1 VALFAPLLYFFD
13 SAPPKKN
20 FLIYGAQTQ
29 TCLVSLTPS
38 FTHRT
43 STKTLPY
50 INAEAKRTTNMKRQ
64 FEEISTE
71 NDKKDVAPTPA
82 APASESTE
90 REVRPSNNP
99 IRTPAVHFDWTKM
112 RAGPLECKPGYKM
125 CNLFYR
131 HSDSNEQMSPFV
143 QFYKQV
149 IPFPPR
155 IQASKRD
162 GKLSCTLKMAM
173 QEDDNISR
181 KFVDGRKDFLIRNAK
196 ENRMAYFPGK
206 ASDRTDLAIEESV
219 QNIVFPSFNKWE
231 KDPITGKSGPAP
243 GAIRYEDSLEFAI
256 PLTKQGTP
264 RIKITR
270 ASTNEAISLET
281 MQEICHKK
289 RMYVDVLAQLY
300 CHNFSSGSYG
310 IKPQVVS
317 LVVRDNDEVPVRRRE
332 VDCLPEKYSE
342 YANAHKNDSIYDANG
357 VLKDIPDP
365 EPAVK
370 VVSEFEVEMSDQN
383 VTFSR
388 EEVDRL
394 GMAKIPV

>member
-1 VALFAPLLYFFD
+1 
-13 SAPPKKN
+13 
-20 FLIYGAQTQ
+20 
-29 TCLVSLTPS
+29 
-38 FTHRT
+38 
-43 STKTLPY
+43 
-50 INAEAKRTTNMKRQ
+50 MKRQ

-71 NDKKDVAPTPA
+71 NDKDVKFVAP
-82 APASESTE
+82 APATNSSENTE
-90 REVRPSNNP
+90 PKFRPSKNNNP
-99 IRTPAVHFDWTKM
+99 IRTPAVHFDWKKM
-112 RAGPLECKPGYKM
+112 RTGPLECKSGYKM
-125 CNLFYR
+125 CKLFYL
-131 HSDSNEQMSPFV
+131 HSENHEQMSPFV
-143 QFYKQV
+143 QFYKQI

-155 IQASKRD
+155 IQANKRD

-173 QEDDNISR
+173 QEDDDVSR
-181 KFVDGRKDFLIRNAK
+181 KFVDGRKEFLIRNAK

-219 QNIVFPSFNKWE
+219 QDIVFPSYNKWE
-231 KDPITGKSGPAP
+231 KDAITGKSGPAP

-270 ASTNEAISLET
+270 ASTNEVISLET

-317 LVVRDNDEVPVRRRE
+317 LVLRDNDDVPVSRRE
-332 VDCLPEKYSE
+332 VDCLPEKYLE
-342 YANAHKNDSIYDANG
+342 YANAHKNDSIYDENG

-365 EPAVK
+365 ELTFK
-370 VVSEFEVEMSDQN
+370 VAPSEFEVEMSEEN

-394 GMAKIPV
+394 GMTKIPV